1 MSGRPDSWSNGLGR
15 GMDRLLLMRW
25 DLILLLA
32 LLALSWPLAVERGLI
47 AQADYPDWAAVIRM
61 LDREVFPQCHWFW
74 AVPFPRVNA
83 GEIIGQPYSLSM
95 ILPWLLLQVMPLEW
109 ALKLMVPAACLALGF
124 GFYCFT
130 APKSS
135 RFAAALGGYLCVLD
149 NLWVINYGMW
159 YNSVSLGLAFF
170 FFIALERFVERRRT
184 GAWIGAVLLLTLIM
198 LAHPVG
204 MVLALAGWLGFFFLQ
219 LIRRG
224 RSEPTFVSM
233 VLGIPVLALGMA
245 LPQVVATAVGSPWG
259 AVEETS
265 NQYHPFTMLPVL
277 LGHAILLV
285 SLYGLVGAVRT
296 RKQVLWLI
304 LPPLLLAF
312 VLYRNWLVL
321 LPFEFPLKRGMIS
334 CAIRFRLVASSA
346 TLVLFALGL
355 ARVQAAWRFR
365 RGVCG
370 GLGRWVLGLAF
381 LVTVLLGLHQ
391 TFRYQPRIFVG
402 EKAPA
407 DHTDFRALCDWMD
420 KNIDYETERVYVENA
435 WDQPRDFAVYP
446 ASPVTG
452 FLVRVL
458 RARPNAFTHYTA
470 LISLR
475 TKCQQVNGFAGHPTA
490 FDQYYC
496 CDGCR
501 LFNTTLKDLTPGLVR
516 ERLWALN
523 CRHIVAFSDAMR
535 EFLASLDFLRCSCQ
549 CGRYW
554 VFTWPDMLPHDAWS
568 EGPPPQPIPTTR
580 VSAVRYQVD
589 LTRVRAATVYL
600 SVQYH
605 LNWKAYLDG
614 RPVPVI
620 PWKGLVSVPLPAGGG
635 GSLAVGYELHRALPL
650 GGVAASTGA
659 LLLVALVRRLRGTSN
674 VLSGPGRQGGAAR
687 AAHLCRAAIQRRKGL
702 LDEQ

>member
-1 MSGRPDSWSNGLGR
+1 MNSRLDGCINGFDR
-15 GMDRLLLMRW
+15 GMDRLLRTRW

-32 LLALSWPLAVERGLI
+32 LLALSWPLVLEPGLLT
-47 AQADYPDWAAVIRM
+47 AGDYPAWTAIIRM
-61 LDREVFPQCHWFW
+61 LDREVFPRHHWLW

-83 GEIIGQPYSLSM
+83 GQILGQPYSLSL
-95 ILPWLLLQVMPLEW
+95 ILPWLLMHVMPLEW
-109 ALKLMVPAACLALGF
+109 ALKLLVPVACLTLGF

-130 APKSS
+130 APRSS

-170 FFIALERFVERRRT
+170 FFIALERFVERRGT
-184 GAWIGAVLLLTLIM
+184 GAWIGAVLLLALTVLTHATG
-198 LAHPVG
+198 L
-204 MVLALAGWLGFFFLQ
+204 VLALAGWLGFLLLQ
-219 LIRRG
+219 LIRWR
-224 RSEPTFVSM
+224 RSELPFLLM
-233 VLGIPVLALGMA
+233 VLGIPVLAMGIV
-245 LPQVVATAVGSPWG
+245 LPQVLATVVGSPLDAKG
-259 AVEETS
+259 HTVD
-265 NQYHPFTMLPVL
+265 QYSPFTMLPVL

-285 SLYGLVGAVRT
+285 SLYGLVNAVRT

-312 VLYRNWLVL
+312 MLYRNWLVL
-321 LPFEFPLKRGMIS
+321 LPFEFPLKRGMIGS
-334 CAIRFRLVASSA
+334 AGRFTLVAASA

-365 RGVCG
+365 HGAGG
-370 GLGRWVLGLAF
+370 GLTRWVLGLAF
-381 LVTVLLGLHQ
+381 LVTALLGLHQ

-407 DHTDFRALCDWMD
+407 DRADFLALCDWIA
-420 KNIDYETERVYVENA
+420 KNVDPETERVYVEDA
-435 WDQPRDFAVYP
+435 YDQPRDFVVYP
-446 ASPVTG
+446 AGRVTG
-452 FLVRVL
+452 FLARVL
-458 RARPNAFTHYTA
+458 RARPNTFTHYMA

-475 TKCQQVNGFAGHPTA
+475 TKCQQVNGFAGYPSS
-490 FDQYYC
+490 FGGYYC
-496 CDGCR
+496 CDGGR

-523 CRHIVAFSDAMR
+523 CRHIAAFSDSAR
-535 EFLASLDFLRCSCQ
+535 ESLASLDFLRCSWRS
-549 CGRYW
+549 GRFC
-554 VFTWPDMLPHDAWS
+554 VFTWSDMPPHQAWS

-589 LTRVRAATVYL
+589 LTRIRAATVYL

-605 LNWKAYLDG
+605 ARWKAYLDG

-635 GSLAVGYELHRALPL
+635 GSLVVGYEFHRALPL
-650 GGVAASTGA
+650 GGAAASVAA
-659 LLLVALVRRLRGTSN
+659 LLLVALVRRLRGASN
-674 VLSGPGRQGGAAR
+674 VLSRPGREPGAT
-687 AAHLCRAAIQRRKGL
+687 LG
-702 LDEQ
+702 DTN